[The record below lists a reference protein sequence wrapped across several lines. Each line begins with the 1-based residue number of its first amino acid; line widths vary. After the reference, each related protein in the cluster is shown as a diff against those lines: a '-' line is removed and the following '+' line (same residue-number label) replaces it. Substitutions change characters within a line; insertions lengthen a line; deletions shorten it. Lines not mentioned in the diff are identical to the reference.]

1 MVLVV
6 LAIGSLV
13 ILPVLRYTGTA
24 ARAGGRDI
32 DDVLALYASEAGLT
46 NVLTD
51 LIDGKDALATG
62 YSPPTTTVNG
72 FDVSISVTTTATT
85 TAPVP
90 VYRYVD
96 PGAGFGLASLPNQ
109 SSSFFRIDNFRPG
122 SRARVNWAFTPQN
135 QRWKVKLYEGEG
147 PPGVADPVTI
157 AADDFESGTFGGG
170 TGWLFDW
177 SVTGNANVT
186 STGGPFE
193 GTFHMSL
200 TGSDTA
206 KRAVD
211 LTGKTD
217 VRVQFRAKA
226 DSFESGETATMS
238 VSPDGVVFTVL
249 RVWEDG
255 EDDNV
260 YRFEDID
267 ITVATS
273 SAFWIAF
280 SANTSGVGDLFF
292 VDDVKIVSRAL
303 PAPLAENSDTKG
315 PGALLVDGGLITG
328 GSYTFEFFNNSGT
341 ELVSAPSGT
350 TGSDGETWVFLQ
362 AYKDYL
368 VTATAGETSVSAYIR
383 QVPGPT
389 EPTTGQ
395 SVFTESWGP

>member
-1 MVLVV
+1 M
-6 LAIGSLV
+6 
-13 ILPVLRYTGTA
+13 
-24 ARAGGRDI
+24 
-32 DDVLALYASEAGLT
+32 
-46 NVLTD
+46 
-51 LIDGKDALATG
+51 
-62 YSPPTTTVNG
+62 
-72 FDVSISVTTTATT
+72 
-85 TAPVP
+85 
-90 VYRYVD
+90 
-96 PGAGFGLASLPNQ
+96 
-109 SSSFFRIDNFRPG
+109 
-122 SRARVNWAFTPQN
+122 
-135 QRWKVKLYEGEG
+135 KLYEGEG
-147 PPGVADPVTI
+147 PPGAPDPTTI

-177 SVTGNANVT
+177 SVTGNTNVT

-238 VSPDGVVFTVL
+238 VSPNGIDFTVL

-260 YRFEDID
+260 YRLEDID
-267 ITVATS
+267 VASVATS
-273 SAFWIAF
+273 SEFWIAF

-292 VDDVKIVSRAL
+292 VDDVKVVSQAL

-315 PGALLVDGGLITG
+315 PGALLVDGGLIAG
-328 GSYTFEFFNNSGT
+328 ESYTFEFFNNSGT

-350 TGSDGETWVFLQ
+350 TGSDAETWVFLQ